1 MHRFYAARSASRLP
15 HRCFTRSCASP
26 LNNLPASSVLAYA
39 DGASRGN
46 PGRSGCGALLMDPS
60 TGRVLASDTKY
71 VGNKETNNEAE
82 YHGLMLALRLA
93 QRHQATYVQCTCTW
107 TRSSLYGRCRAF
119 TELRPPTCED
129 FTSSAR
135 NSVQRFPT

>member
-1 MHRFYAARSASRLP
+1 M
-15 HRCFTRSCASP
+15 
-26 LNNLPASSVLAYA
+26 LAYA

-71 VGNKETNNEAE
+71 VGNQETNNEAE

-93 QRHQATYVQCTCTW
+93 QRHHATYVHVYMDSQLVV
-107 TRSSLYGRCRAF
+107 RQMQGLYRIKA
-119 TELRPPTCED
+119 TNLR
-129 FTSSAR
+129 R
-135 NSVQRFPT
+135 LY